1 MEVQKLIDLPWSLIS
16 FPANDR
22 VVSESTGDKLLAAR
36 SHFITFLRNNRFK
49 APNFKYFEIY

>member
-1 MEVQKLIDLPWSLIS
+1 MIDLPWSLIS

-36 SHFITFLRNNRFK
+36 SHFVTFLGNNRFK
-49 APNFKYFEIY
+49 APNFKYLKIY